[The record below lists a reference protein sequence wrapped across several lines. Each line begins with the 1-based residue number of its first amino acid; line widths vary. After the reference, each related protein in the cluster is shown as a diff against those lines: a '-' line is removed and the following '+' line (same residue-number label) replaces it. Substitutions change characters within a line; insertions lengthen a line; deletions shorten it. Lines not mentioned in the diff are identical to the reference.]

1 MTNRKEKKINVRTIT
16 MTGLFGALS
25 AVLMMF
31 SFNVPLMPSFIKMD
45 FSELPALIAAF
56 SMGPLSGVMVCLVKN
71 LINLMFS
78 TTGGIGELSNFIL
91 GCAFVMPAGLVY
103 KKNKNKKSA
112 FVGALLGAV
121 IMAVF
126 SVFSNYFV
134 VYPVY
139 TMFMPMEAILGMYQ
153 AIYSGIDNLL
163 EALIIFNMPFTFIKG
178 MCSVLI
184 TFVIYKHISPI
195 IKGTNKY

>member
-1 MTNRKEKKINVRTIT
+1 MTKRKDKKLNVRTIT

-56 SMGPLSGVMVCLVKN
+56 AMGPLSGVMVCLVKN

-91 GCAFVMPAGLVY
+91 GCAFVVPAGFIY
-103 KKNKNKKSA
+103 KRNKSKKSA
-112 FVGALLGAV
+112 FLGALLGAL
-121 IMAVF
+121 IMAVI
-126 SVFSNYFV
+126 SVFSNYFIT
-134 VYPVY
+134 YPVY
-139 TMFMPMEAILGMYQ
+139 SMFMPMKAIIGMYK
-153 AIYSGIDNLL
+153 AIYPGIHSLL
-163 EALIIFNMPFTFIKG
+163 QALIIFNMPFTFLKG
-178 MCSVLI
+178 MCSVVI
-184 TFVIYKHISPI
+184 TFLIYKHISPI
-195 IKGTNKY
+195 IKGTHKY